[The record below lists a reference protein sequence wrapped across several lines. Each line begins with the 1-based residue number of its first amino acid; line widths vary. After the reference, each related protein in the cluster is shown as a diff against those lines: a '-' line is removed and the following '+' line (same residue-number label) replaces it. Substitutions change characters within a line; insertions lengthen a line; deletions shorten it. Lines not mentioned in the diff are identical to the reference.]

1 MFTRKYWISQSV
13 FIFDFFKQEQTL
25 MFICMTAMLSVTN
38 RNVSFWM
45 LQDMD
50 ELINA
55 LKVLLTNHELYT
67 LPLKIYEFIK

>member
-1 MFTRKYWISQSV
+1 
-13 FIFDFFKQEQTL
+13 